1 MLFLCAHLEFQ
12 HLGDGEKR
20 VEIQVSLELHRR
32 YMRPLSQQN
41 ETTKQNKA
49 NKLKPNQTNK

>member
-1 MLFLCAHLEFQ
+1 MLFLCADLEFQ

-20 VEIQVSLELHRR
+20 VEIQVPLEIHRR

-41 ETTKQNKA
+41 KTTKQTK
-49 NKLKPNQTNK
+49 QIS

>member
-1 MLFLCAHLEFQ
+1 MFFLCAHLEFQ

-20 VEIQVSLELHRR
+20 VEIQVPLEIHRR

-41 ETTKQNKA
+41 KTKQISQNQTK
-49 NKLKPNQTNK
+49 QTNK